1 VRGWSASRVA
11 EAAGARLV
19 APGRGDAGPVRAVI
33 DSRHAGPGDL
43 FAGLPG
49 ERVDGG
55 RFAADVL
62 AAGAWG
68 VLVGEEYAGV
78 QGPDGSGAVL
88 VAADP
93 LAALQ
98 RLATAWRR
106 ELGAAGCQVIGITGS
121 TGKTSTKDLTAAMV
135 GQQRRVVATPLNL
148 NTEIGLPLTVLG
160 APADTEVL
168 VLEMAMRGAG
178 QIAELAR
185 IAEPDVGVVVNIGP
199 VHLELLGTIEAI
211 AATKSELLEHLR
223 PGGTAVVPAREPLL
237 TTHLERLPDGVRTVT
252 FGPHGDL
259 DALPEGLEVPFTS
272 AHMRLNA
279 LAALAAA
286 RAVGVEPTGR
296 LEVAL
301 SELRGQR
308 RELPGGIVVIDDC
321 YNANPMSMR
330 AALDDLA
337 ASAPGRRVAV
347 LGDML
352 ELGPDE
358 VRFHEE
364 IGAQARVAGV
374 DLLVTV
380 GPLAAA
386 MGPAFGGETIAVGA
400 AADVVDALRPRLA
413 EGDTVLVKASRG
425 VGLEVVAEGL
435 AAGR

>member
-1 VRGWSASRVA
+1 MRSWDADRIA
-11 EAAGARLV
+11 AAAGARVV
-19 APGRGDAGPVRAVI
+19 APSAGGEGPARAVI
-33 DSRHAGPGDL
+33 DSRQAGPGDL
-43 FAGLPG
+43 FVGLPG
-49 ERVDGG
+49 EHVDGG
-55 RFAADVL
+55 RFAGDVL
-62 AAGAWG
+62 RAGAWG
-68 VLVGEEYAGV
+68 VLVGEGHDDDLPRDAG
-78 QGPDGSGAVL
+78 AIL

-93 LAALQ
+93 LRALQ
-98 RLATAWRR
+98 DLATAWRR
-106 ELGAAGCQVIGITGS
+106 TLGAQVIGITGS

-135 GQQRRVVATPLNL
+135 AQQRRVVATPLNL

-160 APADTEVL
+160 APAGTEVL

-185 IAEPDVGVVVNIGP
+185 IAEPDVGLVVNVGP

-211 AATKSELLEHLR
+211 AATKSELLEGLR
-223 PGGTAVVPAREPLL
+223 PGGTAIVPAKEPLL
-237 TTHLERLPDGVRTVT
+237 DLHLAQLPEGVTTVT
-252 FGPHGDL
+252 FGSGGDV
-259 DALPEGLEVPFTS
+259 DALPDGLDVGFTS
-272 AHMRLNA
+272 AHMRSNG

-296 LEVAL
+296 LDVAL

-308 RELPGGIVVIDDC
+308 RELPGGIVVVDDC

-337 ASAPGRRVAV
+337 TSAVVPPARRIAV

-364 IGAQARVAGV
+364 IGAHARAAGV

-386 MGPAFGGETIAVGA
+386 MGPAFGGETLALDRADEVA
-400 AADVVDALRPRLA
+400 AALRPRLA
-413 EGDTVLVKASRG
+413 AGDTVLVKASRG
-425 VGLEVVAEGL
+425 VGLEVVAPGLGAEG
-435 AAGR
+435 